1 MSAELYRGIA
11 GSRVFVSCHVY
22 ESTAAIKQQYEN
34 PEFPAKLSEYPA
46 NIVSASQIKFGQVI
60 PRPNLAPAC
69 EYVAIPDGSSS
80 EAPVINPGPN
90 ILKVLWKTFC
100 FEMDL
105 LLGDDDEECD
115 DDTSSYPSLS
125 RKFFFLNLIL

>member
-1 MSAELYRGIA
+1 MALLKNLNIYIFQVLLDVWTEAAEISKKTSGVMSAELYRGIA

-80 EAPVINPGPN
+80 EARV
-90 ILKVLWKTFC
+90 
-100 FEMDL
+100 
-105 LLGDDDEECD
+105 
-115 DDTSSYPSLS
+115 
-125 RKFFFLNLIL
+125 

>member
-1 MSAELYRGIA
+1 MECSLPHALKETVYQLQMALLKNLNIYIFQVLLDVWTEAAEISKKTSGVMSAELYRGIA

-80 EAPVINPGPN
+80 EARV
-90 ILKVLWKTFC
+90 
-100 FEMDL
+100 
-105 LLGDDDEECD
+105 
-115 DDTSSYPSLS
+115 
-125 RKFFFLNLIL
+125 